1 MVSLVEEQVSEPVV
15 LKKVKKNK
23 KRKLENENEAP
34 AAETVLDVNFNPD
47 AKQKKKKKKNKEN
60 VESAI
65 VEESVASAVEEPVKK
80 KKKKSKEKPTENDAS
95 DEAGETEESGP
106 FKKKFYSISAETE
119 AMTKAEVK
127 SYQSEHNI
135 TMYGKGRKTFKPLR
149 TFKELG
155 FSDGI
160 MKVTAGFKAPTPIQA
175 QCWPVLASGRDIIG
189 IAETGSGKTLAFSI
203 PALAHLKHRVETE
216 GRAKKGSPM
225 MLIIAPTRELA
236 MQSQVVLE
244 QAGSNFGLSRKNID
258 LLISQLK
265 LLFQSVE
272 PNDMQFRI

>member
-1 MVSLVEEQVSEPVV
+1 MVSLVEEQVNEPVV
-15 LKKVKKNK
+15 VKKNKKNK

-34 AAETVLDVNFNPD
+34 AVETVLDVNFNPD

-60 VESAI
+60 VESAV
-65 VEESVASAVEEPVKK
+65 VEESVASAAEEPVK
-80 KKKKSKEKPTENDAS
+80 KKKKSKEKPTEVKEDDAS

-155 FSDGI
+155 LSDGI
-160 MKVTAGFKAPTPIQA
+160 MKVTSGFKAPTPIQA

-244 QAGSNFGLSRKNID
+244 QAGSSIRLSRGH
-258 LLISQLK
+258 LCS
-265 LLFQSVE
+265 SE
-272 PNDMQFRI
+272 